1 VREIGWPGAKRSAQM
16 GDRVTGPATNGS
28 ARRWVGGSDV
38 PQIPDGERQR
48 VATTSGGRFG
58 ERLPDGWA
66 TQREVRKKGS
76 KVSDYS

>member
-1 VREIGWPGAKRSAQM
+1 VRLGGPVPKGVRKW
-16 GDRVTGPATNGS
+16 VTGPATNGS

-48 VATTSGGRFG
+48 VATMSGGRFG